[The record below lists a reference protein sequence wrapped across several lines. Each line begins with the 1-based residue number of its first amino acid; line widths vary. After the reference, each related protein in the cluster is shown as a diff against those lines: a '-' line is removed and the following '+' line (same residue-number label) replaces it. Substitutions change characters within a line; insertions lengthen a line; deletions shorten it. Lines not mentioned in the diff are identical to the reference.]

1 MSNDIKEKVLN
12 EMSELFEATDNA
24 LNEWAGEG
32 NLQFPVLFGMIAMKL
47 NLDEKQVKEMDPFVR
62 KYVRSHP
69 EWYVTRGAHGGIMKA
84 SDKQKKEA
92 AKEAKDLAKKQ
103 MQEALE
109 AKVASQNVSRDPSDT
124 E

>member
-1 MSNDIKEKVLN
+1 
-12 EMSELFEATDNA
+12 
-24 LNEWAGEG
+24 
-32 NLQFPVLFGMIAMKL
+32 MIAMKL